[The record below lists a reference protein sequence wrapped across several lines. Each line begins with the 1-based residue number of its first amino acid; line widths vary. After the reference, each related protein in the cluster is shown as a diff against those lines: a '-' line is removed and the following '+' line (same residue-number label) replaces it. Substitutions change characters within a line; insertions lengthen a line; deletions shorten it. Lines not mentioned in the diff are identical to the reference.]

1 MQPDLRARRRAGP
14 IDHPDL
20 QRDAEELHE
29 ALSELVRVYQFRD
42 RTSICCHG
50 ISVTQCYAL
59 EAVLQKES
67 ITMNE
72 LAAMLWLD
80 KSTASR
86 VVDGLEEAG
95 YVRRAPNPSDGRS
108 LLLEPTSAGRALH
121 GRIVRGLIAEK
132 KTMLQDFDPG
142 VRREVARLIARL
154 ARAAAGRARGT
165 DQGCEAACEG

>member
-1 MQPDLRARRRAGP
+1 MQSNPRPRARGRSIESHG
-14 IDHPDL
+14 L

-29 ALSELVRVYQFRD
+29 ALSELLRVYQFRD

-59 EAVLQKES
+59 EAVIEKGAL
-67 ITMNE
+67 TMNK

-95 YVRRAPNPSDGRS
+95 HVRRAPNPADGRS
-108 LLLEPTSAGRALH
+108 LLIEATAGGRALH
-121 GRIVRGLIAEK
+121 GRIVRGLIEEEK
-132 KTMLQDFDPG
+132 ALLSDFDPQ
-142 VRREVARLIARL
+142 VRRGVARVIARL
-154 ARAAAGRARGT
+154 AAAAADRARRGK
-165 DQGCEAACEG
+165 GCGPVCD

>member
-1 MQPDLRARRRAGP
+1 MQPNLRGRRKAGL
-14 IDHPDL
+14 IESPDL
-20 QRDAEELHE
+20 LRDAEELHE

-59 EAVLQKES
+59 EAVVHRGAL
-67 ITMNE
+67 TMNE

-86 VVDGLEEAG
+86 VVDGLQEAG

-121 GRIVRGLIAEK
+121 TRIVRGLIEEK
-132 KTMLQDFDPG
+132 KALLRDFAPE
-142 VRREVARLIARL
+142 VRQEVARLIARL
-154 ARAAAGRARGT
+154 ARAAADRSRGRGK
-165 DQGCEAACEG
+165 GCEPACEA